1 MNSPVDQHLLQL
13 VQQDVNLLENAVKH
27 MSVKLEEEKNKVL
40 AELQKCWI
48 ALEDMKKRVKL
59 MEYRFDGFENRVT
72 GVEHNIADMM
82 YILCAMVMFIV
93 AVTDT
98 SSIENNF
105 EDVHNRVDRV
115 ESNFYG
121 SASGVFDLK
130 GRYQIDVFNTE
141 NLSKLKF
148 TSFCWSGN
156 MKIVYAYAFCRS
168 LLNF

>member
-13 VQQDVNLLENAVKH
+13 DQQDVNLLENAVKH
-27 MSVKLEEEKNKVL
+27 MSVKSEEEKNKIVD
-40 AELQKCWI
+40 ELQKCWI

-59 MEYRFDGFENRVT
+59 IEYRVDGLENRVT
-72 GVEHNIADMM
+72 GVEHNIADIM
-82 YILCAMVMFIV
+82 YILCAMVMLIV
-93 AVTDT
+93 VATDT

-121 SASGVFDLK
+121 SESGVFDLK
-130 GRYQIDVFNTE
+130 GRYQIDVFNAE

-148 TSFCWSGN
+148 TSFCWSSN
-156 MKIVYAYAFCRS
+156 MNIVYAYAFCRS